1 MMQNREIETR
11 YDSRNLESWR
21 YRMGHRSRMIRDR
34 TQLVTVDSMAV
45 NKSPK
50 SVTEMQTWSWGNYS
64 FRGNRSKNKHL
75 TYL

>member
-1 MMQNREIETR
+1 
-11 YDSRNLESWR
+11 
-21 YRMGHRSRMIRDR
+21 MGHRSRMIRDR
-34 TQLVTVDSMAV
+34 TELVTGDSMAV